1 MFNRIALCFALGFQ
15 SLITIT
21 YAANDLKKWNSEQGQ
36 LVRQKAQQKLKT
48 TTYREVDSFQ
58 VKDAKVVSPQKINKQ
73 IGLNVDNN
81 GSKAGVT
88 IDALKDK
95 NVASTAQKWGKE
107 LGKGA
112 VRFTAGAFLVEAGV
126 QAMLDSV
133 DWLLDPANNQ
143 IRYKDKNTD
152 CTANSSCPLSQYLF
166 RTTDIGVITVE
177 YKNDSA
183 YATNVCKQQAPAG
196 YSGKATFRK
205 LEYFSA
211 GGFTCVYD
219 NSPNVRVYWGR
230 VANPAYD
237 PAYTEDT
244 NTSPIPESEI
254 IDVLEDYLK
263 DPKTPQNI
271 KDIFH
276 EEAEK
281 PSGKGKIMWSD
292 DPSSAVEIFADD
304 KDLVDDILK
313 SDDPVGEG
321 LTDKVPDIT
330 SGTEIEG
337 DSTPKDKTDTNTEP
351 EFITDPTTG
360 EQVPN
365 PNYNPNPNPSND
377 TGSSFKFELPAFCDY
392 ASIVCDWIDWTKEK
406 PDEEEKEEEEDIND
420 RGIFDREFDINF
432 FIPSS
437 CPPDYTFRIDAHKN
451 LTGTFNVSFSWLCMF
466 FGSISYA
473 LIFASHC
480 LGAWIFY
487 EIAIKRNNH
496 SV

>member
-58 VKDAKVVSPQKINKQ
+58 VKDARVVSPQKINKQ
-73 IGLNVDNN
+73 IGLNVENN

-107 LGKGA
+107 LGKGV
-112 VRFTAGAFLVEAGV
+112 VRYTAGAVLIEAGV

-133 DWLLDPANNQ
+133 DWILDPANNQ
-143 IRYKDKNTD
+143 IRYNKTPEKTCASYAQCSGYPNIWRSNTGKLYTTPD
-152 CTANSSCPLSQYLF
+152 CIAEIGASDWWGQTSSVKKSEILYECRGSKHASRLAFFDRL
-166 RTTDIGVITVE
+166 
-177 YKNDSA
+177 
-183 YATNVCKQQAPAG
+183 
-196 YSGKATFRK
+196 
-205 LEYFSA
+205 
-211 GGFTCVYD
+211 
-219 NSPNVRVYWGR
+219 
-230 VANPAYD
+230 ANPAYD
-237 PAYTEDT
+237 PSEDT
-244 NTSPIPESEI
+244 NTSPIPDSEI

-406 PDEEEKEEEEDIND
+406 PDEEEKEEEEDIKD

-437 CPPDYTFRIDAHKN
+437 CPPDYTFTIQAHKN

>member
-107 LGKGA
+107 LGKGV
-112 VRFTAGAFLVEAGV
+112 VRYTAGAVLIEAGV

-133 DWLLDPANNQ
+133 DWILDPANNQ
-143 IRYKDKNTD
+143 ITYRDPATTPSGYSFSREGVYYNSASAACSSIPPVFGRGWDSSHSKAIRYN
-152 CTANSSCPLSQYLF
+152 
-166 RTTDIGVITVE
+166 
-177 YKNDSA
+177 YKNGTDTYTFNG
-183 YATNVCKQQAPAG
+183 YANLNYISCLL
-196 YSGKATFRK
+196 RN
-205 LEYFSA
+205 
-211 GGFTCVYD
+211 GGSQRIMYVL
-219 NSPNVRVYWGR
+219 
-230 VANPAYD
+230 NPAYD
-237 PAYTEDT
+237 PS
-244 NTSPIPESEI
+244 NRPIPESEI

-263 DPKTPQNI
+263 DPETPQNI

-406 PDEEEKEEEEDIND
+406 PDEEEKEEEEDIKD

-437 CPPDYTFRIDAHKN
+437 CPPDYTFSIQAHKN

>member
-58 VKDAKVVSPQKINKQ
+58 VKDARVVSPQKINKQ

-95 NVASTAQKWGKE
+95 NVATTAQKWGKE

-133 DWLLDPANNQ
+133 DWLLDPENNAIRRKPIIGDYEDDTLSKTHQYKCRRGGSPVVDTVKECGQ
-143 IRYKDKNTD
+143 IFRDDMYKSYPEVIVQSCKINNPSDIY
-152 CTANSSCPLSQYLF
+152 CTF
-166 RTTDIGVITVE
+166 GE
-177 YKNDSA
+177 K
-183 YATNVCKQQAPAG
+183 
-196 YSGKATFRK
+196 GKAGSNYQVAD
-205 LEYFSA
+205 L
-211 GGFTCVYD
+211 V
-219 NSPNVRVYWGR
+219 NRVT
-230 VANPAYD
+230 PF
-237 PAYTEDT
+237 
-244 NTSPIPESEI
+244 PEGEIVSESDAI
-254 IDVLEDYLK
+254 KTLEDYLN
-263 DPKTPQNI
+263 DPQTPQNI

-276 EEAEK
+276 DEAEK
-281 PSGKGKIMWSD
+281 PGGKSYIMWSD
-292 DPSSAVEIFADD
+292 DPSSAMDIFADD
-304 KDLVDDILK
+304 KDIVGDVLR
-313 SDDPVGEG
+313 SNDPVGEG

-337 DSTPKDKTDTNTEP
+337 DSTPKDKTDTDKEP

-365 PNYNPNPNPSND
+365 PNYNPNPNSGSD

-437 CPPDYTFRIDAHKN
+437 CPPDYTFRFQAHKN

-480 LGAWIFY
+480 VGTWIFY